1 MSATTL
7 KQQQSATR
15 SLDYHSCS
23 VEDLRNFIL
32 SRTTLTL
39 ATIRK
44 LNKTKLVSRLNRLD
58 TQRTFLRFMDLPP
71 ELRLYV
77 YELLLS
83 IHGEES
89 GKHHSAILQVP
100 KAIHRESE
108 PVLYCKNS
116 FCMQADNQDL
126 GLVVGSWKTTFSPL
140 PHWAGTGLEFPAAM
154 RVDMLFGLRH
164 LTISLSF
171 IAYNYTT
178 PFISMAQICLALSSA
193 SNLKDLIV
201 TNLPKD
207 TQSDSVRLYGITSPV
222 AFVHPSAKINIEGGS
237 PALHSK
243 LEDPRRKMHSH
254 PDLTSTL
261 DFGAV
266 ISRAVHLMRVGVSKE
281 TTYMIGIAMGH
292 VQHKVKYQGY
302 YGDVRELIAT
312 FQKLDVCVAGA
323 EAELEDL

>member
-1 MSATTL
+1 
-7 KQQQSATR
+7 
-15 SLDYHSCS
+15 
-23 VEDLRNFIL
+23 
-32 SRTTLTL
+32 
-39 ATIRK
+39 
-44 LNKTKLVSRLNRLD
+44 
-58 TQRTFLRFMDLPP
+58 MDLPP

-89 GKHHSAILQVP
+89 GKYHSAILRVS
-100 KAIHRESE
+100 KAVHRESE
-108 PVLYCKNS
+108 PVFYCKNS

-126 GLVVGSWKTTFSPL
+126 GLVVGSWKPTFSPL
-140 PHWAGTGLEFPAAM
+140 SHWAGTGLEFSAAM
-154 RVDMLFGLRH
+154 RFDMLFGLRQ

-171 IAYNYTT
+171 IVYNYTT
-178 PFISMAQICLALSSA
+178 PYVSMAQICLALSSA

-222 AFVHPSAKINIEGGS
+222 AFVHLSGKITIEGGS

-243 LEDPRRKMHSH
+243 LEASRRRMCSHS
-254 PDLTSTL
+254 DLTTTL
-261 DFGAV
+261 DFGTV

-292 VQHKVKYQGY
+292 VQQKIKYQGY

-323 EAELEDL
+323 EAELADL

>member
-1 MSATTL
+1 
-7 KQQQSATR
+7 
-15 SLDYHSCS
+15 
-23 VEDLRNFIL
+23 
-32 SRTTLTL
+32 
-39 ATIRK
+39 
-44 LNKTKLVSRLNRLD
+44 
-58 TQRTFLRFMDLPP
+58 MDLPP

-89 GKHHSAILQVP
+89 GKHHSAILRVS

-116 FCMQADNQDL
+116 FCMQADSQDL

-140 PHWAGTGLEFPAAM
+140 PHSAQTGLEFPAAM
-154 RVDMLFGLRH
+154 RVDMLFGLRQ

-178 PFISMAQICLALSSA
+178 PLVSVAQICLALSSA
-193 SNLKDLIV
+193 GNLKDLIV

-222 AFVHPSAKINIEGGS
+222 AFVHPSAKITIEGGS

-243 LEDPRRKMHSH
+243 LEDSRRKMHSH
-254 PDLTSTL
+254 GAHPDFTSTL
-261 DFGAV
+261 DFGTV

-292 VQHKVKYQGY
+292 VQQKIKYQGY

-323 EAELEDL
+323 EAELADL